1 LSLSYVNACLCGV
14 CNYLLGLQLPVGSA
28 TTCGVCNYLG
38 LFLPSTSLSRLSASM
53 SLVSL
58 ECVCIYDSLVC
69 RHLCLSSVCI
79 YVVTVNGGLC
89 HVCFPLVLSVRR
101 SLSSMSLSSMSLSSV
116 SLSYLSLSTYATQ
129 YHRTKRCVCRY
140 FSVMRLC
147 LSRFKRSIFLSPT
160 HTYSLSPHT
169 YRGLLEASD
178 EAVWRQVSSASLLAF
193 VSHLSCRAC
202 RLLLSSLLQCL
213 ACVLHVCCMCVACV
227 LHVCCMCVA
236 RVLHVCC
243 SVIRTTYP

>member
-1 LSLSYVNACLCGV
+1 MSLSYVNACLCGV

-129 YHRTKRCVCRY
+129 YHRTKRCVFRS

-147 LSRFKRSIFLSPT
+147 LSRFKCSIFLSPT

-202 RLLLSSLLQCL
+202 RLLLYS
-213 ACVLHVCCMCVACV
+213 VLHVCCMCVACV
-227 LHVCCMCVA
+227 LHVCCSVLQGVAVCCNVLQCV
-236 RVLHVCC
+236 VVCC
-243 SVIRTTYP
+243 SVT